1 MPFLSTAQYNELPL
15 NERAM
20 YDTMMQRANNYASE
34 PTLPEGDPRR
44 TRPYM
49 GDRMADIPQEIRD
62 VNQAINRDFGAEN
75 GMFHRSENAIRDG
88 MKPFHENYQA
98 YMNPYQ
104 QAVIRQLS
112 EEGSRN
118 FNENIMPGLDARF
131 LRLGQFGSTK
141 HADLGLRAARDF
153 QRELLNKQQQALS
166 SGYEKSADI
175 YNNHQSR
182 NLESANQLSN
192 LATTKQGSRYAD
204 INALEGVGRY
214 NQQQNQSI
222 LDAQYQEY
230 LRQQDEPM
238 RRLQAQSAILNGMP
252 HTLSTTQ
259 FIESA
264 PIGPQTSVPNQIG
277 NIAQTLLALRLG
289 SAGR

>member
-1 MPFLSTAQYNELPL
+1 MPFLSTAQYNELPEVERKIY
-15 NERAM
+15 NE
-20 YDTMMQRANNYASE
+20 MMQRASNYASE

-49 GDRMADIPQEIRD
+49 GERIANMPQEIRD

-75 GMFHRSENAIRDG
+75 GIFHRSENAIRGG
-88 MKPFHENYQA
+88 MRPFHENYQS

-104 QAVIRQLS
+104 DAVIRQLS
-112 EEGSRN
+112 QEGSRN
-118 FNENIMPGLDARF
+118 FNENIMPALDARF

-175 YNNHQSR
+175 YNNYQSR
-182 NLESANQLSN
+182 NLEAANQLSN

-214 NQQQNQSI
+214 KQQQDQSI
-222 LDAQYQEY
+222 LNQQYQEY

-238 RRLQAQSAILNGMP
+238 RRLQAQSSILHGIP
-252 HTLSTTQ
+252 HPMSSTT
-259 FIESA
+259 FNEVA
-264 PIGPQTSVPNQIG
+264 PTGPQTSVPSQIG

>member
-1 MPFLSTAQYNELPL
+1 
-15 NERAM
+15 M

-238 RRLQAQSAILNGMP
+238 RRLQAQSSILHGIP
-252 HTLSTTQ
+252 HAMSTTQ
-259 FIESA
+259 FRESA